1 MLVYKAQIYVFLH
14 LKQRITAFFLI
25 SGREKPQKW
34 WSLELDELEY
44 GV

>member
-14 LKQRITAFFLI
+14 LKQRNNAFFLI
-25 SGREKPQKW
+25 SGREKPQKG

>member
-25 SGREKPQKW
+25 YGREKPQKG